1 MRKMVESTVT
11 VSNKTISEIH
21 EVLTNTGIRELKKSP
36 RSNQLTKDII
46 EVLNKHNMIDVE
58 DEIVEFNIVVR
69 S

>member
-11 VSNKTISEIH
+11 VSNKAISEIH
-21 EVLTNTGIRELKKSP
+21 EVLTNTGIRALKKSP

-46 EVLNKHNMIDVE
+46 EVLNKHKMIDVE